1 MADDVFRFVKGLC
14 LFSIELKGKKKYLK
28 RQKKKIFKWSRDRIF
43 RQMQLLK
50 IVFIKIRVYF
60 GDLK

>member
-28 RQKKKIFKWSRDRIF
+28 RQKKNI
-43 RQMQLLK
+43 
-50 IVFIKIRVYF
+50 
-60 GDLK
+60 